1 MIRLGDKD
9 FSDLM
14 NETVFIRNEIE
25 AAGQPLYIGNKRKT
39 AKEIA
44 GKWQQIKLLRNLDLV
59 RF

>member
-25 AAGQPLYIGNKRKT
+25 AAGKPLYIGTKRRA
-39 AKEIA
+39 AKEIVK
-44 GKWQQIKLLRNLDLV
+44 KW
-59 RF
+59 